1 MTINNWL
8 NAKVIATI
16 PVFIAVNI
24 AAFSVWLLDISQQS
38 MPLVLGIIAGGL
50 ADLDNRLTGR
60 LKNIFYTLLAFSV
73 STLSV
78 QLTLGNGIA
87 FTLLMTVIT
96 FIFTMIGAVGQRY
109 NTISFGTLVVALYT
123 TLTYQPETLWY
134 LNSLLILLGTL
145 LYSITAIVVYLFFPN
160 RPVQDA
166 VAKSFVALAEY
177 LEAKSLFFD
186 PDDIDQLES
195 KQITLAMKN
204 SQLINAFNACRTA
217 LFYRIRGQYR
227 HTRTTQMINY
237 YFAAQDIHERANSS
251 YFDYQVLTQQ
261 LKNTD
266 LIFRIQRL
274 LELQAQA
281 CRDFAQSLQQNTHY
295 SYNARLERAITGVN
309 QSFEHYAQT
318 HQDDTQNT
326 AIKTLINNLQG
337 VDWQLRHLGQTP
349 ESSETHHRWVKIH
362 DDSDVKG
369 FKNIWLTIRS
379 HLSFDS
385 QLFRHAVRLSIVVFI
400 CCTIVEFLQLSR
412 GYWILLTAVFV
423 CQPNYAA
430 TKLRLK
436 QRIIGTILGVIVGS
450 LLPYAQPTLELQ
462 MGLVVATS
470 TLFFFFR
477 SNNYS
482 FSTFFITLQ
491 VLISFNIIGID
502 IHSALYSRLIDTLA
516 GSFIAWVAVS
526 YLWPDWK
533 YLQLN
538 KVIHQAIQ
546 SDGKYLLYII
556 SQLQFGKCDSLQ
568 YRIARRKAHEYATAL
583 SATMSNMN
591 SDPEKYKDHLQEG
604 FEMLK
609 LNYSL
614 LSYISALGA
623 YRKHIKQIQQNIDF
637 MAEYYPIAKKLIYS
651 LEHIESLSQPVFDKL
666 QENIHQS
673 LQQLNEQQ
681 GERLSQSEVGIP
693 IQQLNMISQILPHIY
708 VIFHNQK
715 ALGEH

>member
-309 QSFEHYAQT
+309 QSFEHYAQS

-385 QLFRHAVRLSIVVFI
+385 QLFRHAVRLSIVVFV

-436 QRIIGTILGVIVGS
+436 QRIIGTILGVIIGS

-568 YRIARRKAHEYATAL
+568 YRIARLKAHEYATAL

-637 MAEYYPIAKKLIYS
+637 MAEYYPIAKKLIYA

-681 GERLSQSEVGIP
+681 GDRLSQSEVGIP

>member
-318 HQDDTQNT
+318 YQDDTQNT

-349 ESSETHHRWVKIH
+349 EASETHHRWVKIH

-385 QLFRHAVRLSIVVFI
+385 QLFRHAVRLSIVVFT

-462 MGLVVATS
+462 MGLVVTTS

-491 VLISFNIIGID
+491 VLISFNIIGLD

>member
-436 QRIIGTILGVIVGS
+436 QRIVGTILGVIIGS

-637 MAEYYPIAKKLIYS
+637 MAEYYPIAKKLIYA

>member
-369 FKNIWLTIRS
+369 FRNIWLTIRS

-385 QLFRHAVRLSIVVFI
+385 QLFRHAVRLSIVVFV

-436 QRIIGTILGVIVGS
+436 QRIIGTILGVIIGS

-637 MAEYYPIAKKLIYS
+637 MAEYYPIAKKLIYA

>member
-1 MTINNWL
+1 MNNWL

-385 QLFRHAVRLSIVVFI
+385 QLFRHAVRLSIVVFV

-436 QRIIGTILGVIVGS
+436 QRIIGTILGVIIGS

-623 YRKHIKQIQQNIDF
+623 YRKHIKQIQQHIDF
-637 MAEYYPIAKKLIYS
+637 MAEYYPIAKKLIYA

>member
-295 SYNARLERAITGVN
+295 SYNARLEHSITGVN

-436 QRIIGTILGVIVGS
+436 QRIIGTILGVIIGS

-637 MAEYYPIAKKLIYS
+637 MAEYYPIAKKLIYA

>member
-1 MTINNWL
+1 MNNWL

-24 AAFSVWLLDISQQS
+24 AAFSVWLFDISQQS

-78 QLTLGNGIA
+78 QLTLGNGVA

-145 LYSITAIVVYLFFPN
+145 LYSITAIIVYLFFPN

-166 VAKSFVALAEY
+166 VAKSFLALAEY

-251 YFDYQVLTQQ
+251 YFNYQILAQQ

-281 CRDFAQSLQQNTHY
+281 CRDFAQSLQQNSHY
-295 SYNARLERAITGVN
+295 RYNPRLERAIAGVN
-309 QSFEHYAQT
+309 QSFEHYAQQ

-337 VDWQLRHLGQTP
+337 VDWQLRHLGQAP
-349 ESSETHHRWVKIH
+349 ESSEAHHRWVKIH
-362 DDSDVKG
+362 DDSDVTG
-369 FKNIWLTIRS
+369 LKNIWLTIRS

-385 QLFRHAVRLSIVVFI
+385 QLFRHAVRLSIVVFV

-436 QRIIGTILGVIVGS
+436 QRIIGTILGVIIGS
-450 LLPYAQPTLELQ
+450 LLPYAHPTLALQ

-491 VLISFNIIGID
+491 VLISFNIIGFD

-516 GSFIAWVAVS
+516 GAFIAWIAVS

-533 YLQLN
+533 YLQLSQ
-538 KVIHQAIQ
+538 VIHKAIQ

-556 SQLQFGKCDSLQ
+556 SQLQFGKCDNLQ

-637 MAEYYPIAKKLIYS
+637 MAEYYPIAKKLIYA

-666 QENIHQS
+666 QENIRQS

-681 GERLSQSEVGIP
+681 GEKLSQSEVGIP

-708 VIFHNQK
+708 VIFHNRKYAQ
-715 ALGEH
+715 AH

>member
-1 MTINNWL
+1 MNNWL

-385 QLFRHAVRLSIVVFI
+385 QLFRHAVRLSIVVFA

-436 QRIIGTILGVIVGS
+436 QRIIGTILGVIIGS

-591 SDPEKYKDHLQEG
+591 SDPEKYKAHLQEG

-637 MAEYYPIAKKLIYS
+637 MAEYYPIAKKLIYA

>member
-1 MTINNWL
+1 MNNWL

-295 SYNARLERAITGVN
+295 SYNARLEHSITGVN

-436 QRIIGTILGVIVGS
+436 QRIIGTILGVIIGS

-637 MAEYYPIAKKLIYS
+637 MAEYYPIAKKLIYA

>member
-1 MTINNWL
+1 MNNWL

-24 AAFSVWLLDISQQS
+24 AAFSVWLFDISQQS

-78 QLTLGNGIA
+78 QLTLGNGVA

-145 LYSITAIVVYLFFPN
+145 LYSITAIIVYLFFPN

-166 VAKSFVALAEY
+166 VAKSFLALAEY

-251 YFDYQVLTQQ
+251 YFNYQVLAQQ

-281 CRDFAQSLQQNTHY
+281 CRDFAQSLQQNSHY
-295 SYNARLERAITGVN
+295 RYNPRLERAIAGVN
-309 QSFEHYAQT
+309 QSFEHYAQQ

-337 VDWQLRHLGQTP
+337 VDWQLRHLGQAP

-362 DDSDVKG
+362 DDSDVTG
-369 FKNIWLTIRS
+369 LKNIWLTIRS

-385 QLFRHAVRLSIVVFI
+385 QLFRHAVRLSIVVFV

-436 QRIIGTILGVIVGS
+436 QRIIGTILGVIIGS
-450 LLPYAQPTLELQ
+450 LLPYAHPTLALQ

-491 VLISFNIIGID
+491 VLISFNIIGFD

-516 GSFIAWVAVS
+516 GAFIAWIAVS

-533 YLQLN
+533 YLQLSQ
-538 KVIHQAIQ
+538 VIHKAIQ

-556 SQLQFGKCDSLQ
+556 SQLQFGKCDNLQ

-637 MAEYYPIAKKLIYS
+637 MAEYYPIAKKLIYA

-666 QENIHQS
+666 QKNIHQS

-681 GERLSQSEVGIP
+681 GEKLSQSEVGIP

-708 VIFHNQK
+708 VIFHNRKYAQ
-715 ALGEH
+715 AH

>member
-1 MTINNWL
+1 MNNWL

-385 QLFRHAVRLSIVVFI
+385 QLFRHAVRLSIVVFV

-436 QRIIGTILGVIVGS
+436 QRIVGTILGVIIGS

-637 MAEYYPIAKKLIYS
+637 MAEYYPIAKKLIYA

-708 VIFHNQK
+708 VIFHNRKIAQ
-715 ALGEH
+715 EN